1 MKRVA
6 IALLA
11 VGALASAQLAF
22 GGADQAATFEVAV
35 GELAKPP
42 AGTPKG
48 ASLNEFF
55 PGRLTIAAGDKVT
68 FSSVGFHTV
77 TYAGGKPYPPFLG
90 PEQGAVYEG
99 ISDDAGQP
107 FFFDGEQKF
116 AYNAAGVGPYGPKT
130 IARGTPA
137 SSGVIPGR
145 SFKKPTTATY
155 AFPKPGVY
163 KLLCQV
169 HPPDMA
175 MTVVV
180 KPKGAAVATPE
191 DVTAQAKAETDA
203 AWASIKRA
211 ATVKPPAKT
220 IYMGI
225 DGKKAA
231 GGSPTLLD
239 FLPDLTTVA
248 VGTTVNFVVKAP
260 TEAHNAGF
268 GPVKYMNKLVKTTE
282 LFPMGPGSPNQVTPF
297 FIYGSDPPRT
307 PYEGSTMHG
316 NGFFATPL
324 GDGIKG
330 GLPNAYRVTFTN
342 PGKYHFICMLH
353 GPDMA
358 ADIRVTK

>member
-1 MKRVA
+1 MKRA
-6 IALLA
+6 TLALLA
-11 VGALASAQLAF
+11 LGVLAYAQLAF
-22 GGADQAATFEVAV
+22 GSADQAATFGVAV

-55 PGRLTIAAGDKVT
+55 PGRLTITVGDKVT

-77 TYAGGKPYPPFLG
+77 TYAGGKPYPQFLG
-90 PEQGAVYEG
+90 PAPGEVYEG
-99 ISDDAGQP
+99 PADSAGQP
-107 FFFDGEQKF
+107 FFFEGKQKF
-116 AYNAAGVGPYGPKT
+116 AYNAPGLGPYGPKT
-130 IARGTPA
+130 ITRGVPA
-137 SSGVIPGR
+137 SSGVIPAQ

-155 AFPKPGVY
+155 TFPKAGVY

-180 KPKGAAVATPE
+180 KPKGAAVPAPE
-191 DVTAQAKAETDA
+191 DVDAQAKDETEA
-203 AWASIKRA
+203 AWASITRA

-220 IYMGI
+220 VYMGI
-225 DGKKAA
+225 DGKRTS
-231 GGSPTLLD
+231 GGAPTLLD
-239 FLPDLTTVA
+239 FRPDLITVK
-248 VGTTVNFVVKAP
+248 VGQTVNFVEKSP

-268 GPVKYMNKLVKTTE
+268 GPVKYMDKLVKTTD
-282 LFPMGPGSPNQVTPF
+282 LFPAGPKDPNQVTPF

-307 PYEGSTMHG
+307 PYDGSTMHG
-316 NGFFATPL
+316 NGFYATPL
-324 GDGIKG
+324 ADGIKG
-330 GLPNAYRVTFTN
+330 GLPNAYRVTFAKA
-342 PGKYHFICMLH
+342 GKYHFICMLH